1 MASNA
6 QTADRFEQT
15 WEVKPGLWGQLITV
29 QNDPIGKRIV
39 MTAFLFFLLAGI
51 SALLMRVQL
60 TAPDNTLLDPA
71 IYNQLFTMHGSTMMY
86 LFAVPFLEGIA
97 ALMLP
102 MLLGTRD
109 LPFPRLTAFTFWTLL
124 FGGALFYAGIF
135 IGAVPDTGW
144 FSYMPL
150 SGIEFSP
157 GLGIDF
163 FLLGL
168 SVAEIG
174 GIAAGAELTIGI
186 FRTRAPGMSLNRMP
200 LFAWAI
206 LVTAFMMLFAFPP
219 LIIGSTLLELDRKAG
234 TQFFN
239 AQAGGDPLLWQH
251 LFWIFGHPEVYL
263 QFIPAT
269 GIISMVVTV
278 MARRRIEGYTLI
290 VWAMI
295 ATGFLAFGLWVHHM
309 FTTGLPQTGMTFFT
323 VASSLI
329 AIPSGIQ
336 IFAWIVTIWRGRPIW
351 TTSLLFVVGFL
362 ITFVLGGITGI
373 MVASA
378 PLDWQVHDSFF
389 VVAHFH
395 YVLIGGVVFP
405 IFAGIYYWFPKNF
418 GKMLDERLG
427 KWNFWLMFLGFNIT
441 FFPMHISGLLGMPRR
456 VYTYSGSMGWDIY
469 NLLATIGSFVLAAG
483 VLVFLINVFY
493 SLRSGKE
500 AGNDPWDGDS
510 LEWSTESPT
519 PSYGYRQLPI
529 ITSRHP
535 MWDQK
540 RLDEGSEKLVIL
552 VKDLAQWPQTWRAQI
567 VTSALT
573 AQPQEV
579 MQVAGDSIFPL
590 IAAIGVFTA
599 FTALIFDAWLIVAI
613 GIVITIIA
621 VIGWHAPEEKQVVDP
636 VQARAFEEKHGIP
649 VNGAGSD
656 HISWWAMLVSILI
669 LAVLLSNLLFG
680 YFYLR
685 LDSVS
690 WPPAGITPPPLT
702 LPIIATMIL
711 LSSGIPAWLA
721 LRGLRADD
729 QSRLKL
735 GLGTSLILGIAFVAL
750 LGWSMTQLDF
760 DWQSHAFG
768 SLFYTIAVFYLIIV
782 SIGLGILAVVLYWAL
797 RGHYNSR
804 HTVAVRNAMA
814 YWWGAIVMWVVVFA
828 TIYGMPHLT

>member
-1 MASNA
+1 MAATSR
-6 QTADRFEQT
+6 TDVFEQT

-39 MTAFLFFLLAGI
+39 MTAFLFFILAGI

-60 TAPDNTLLDPA
+60 TVPDNTLIDPA

-102 MLLGTRD
+102 ALLGTRD

-124 FGGALFYAGIF
+124 FGGLLFYAGIF

-150 SGIEFSP
+150 SDNEFSP

-174 GIAAGAELTIGI
+174 GLAAGAELTIGI

-219 LIIGSTLLELDRKAG
+219 LIVGSTLLELDRKAG

-239 AQAGGDPLLWQH
+239 AGAGGDPLLWQH

-295 ATGFLAFGLWVHHM
+295 ATAFLSFGLWVHHM
-309 FTTGLPQTGMTFFT
+309 FTTGLPQVGMTFFT

-336 IFAWIVTIWRGRPIW
+336 IFAWIVTIWRGRPVW
-351 TTSLLFVVGFL
+351 TTSFLFVIGFL
-362 ITFVLGGITGI
+362 VTFVLGGITGI

-378 PLDWQVHDSFF
+378 PLDWQVHDTFF

-418 GKMLDERLG
+418 GKRLDERLG
-427 KWNFWLMFLGFNIT
+427 KWNFWLMFLGFNLT

-456 VYTYSGSMGWDIY
+456 VYTYPGFMGLEIY
-469 NLLATIGSFVLAAG
+469 NLLASLGSFVLAAG
-483 VLVFLINVFY
+483 VLAFLVNIIY
-493 SLRSGKE
+493 SLRSGEE
-500 AGNDPWDGDS
+500 AGNDPWQGDT
-510 LEWSTESPT
+510 LEWSSESPT

-529 ITSRHP
+529 VTSRHP
-535 MWDQK
+535 LWDQK
-540 RLDEGSEKLVIL
+540 RLDEGDEKLVSL
-552 VKDLAQWPQTWRAQI
+552 VRDLAQWPQTWRAQI

-573 AQPQEV
+573 ARPQEV

-590 IAAIGVFTA
+590 LTAIGVFTA
-599 FTALIFDAWLIVAI
+599 FTALIFDAWFIVAA
-613 GIVITIIA
+613 GILITIVA
-621 VIGWHAPEEKQVVDP
+621 VIGWHAPEEKEVVDP
-636 VQARAFEEKHGIP
+636 VKAREFEARHGIP

-656 HISWWAMLVSILI
+656 HISWWAMLVIILI
-669 LAVLLSNLLFG
+669 LAVLLSNFLFS

-685 LDSVS
+685 LNSDVWS
-690 WPPAGITPPPLT
+690 
-702 LPIIATMIL
+702 
-711 LSSGIPAWLA
+711 SSGIAAPDLTIPVISTLLMLASAVPVWWA
-721 LRGLRADD
+721 LRGIRKNNRSQL
-729 QSRLKL
+729 LL
-735 GLGTSLILGIAFVAL
+735 GLAATLLLGIVFVAL
-750 LGWSMTQLDF
+750 QVWSYTQLPF
-760 DWQSHAFG
+760 SWQDHAFG
-768 SLFYTIAVFYLIIV
+768 SLFYTISAFYLIV
-782 SIGLGILAVVLYWAL
+782 AFIGLGVLAAVLFWAW
-797 RGHYNSR
+797 RNHYNDR
-804 HTVAVRNAMA
+804 HTVAVRNAEA
-814 YWWGAIVMWVVVFA
+814 YWWGAVAMWLAVFA
-828 TIYGMPHLT
+828 TLYAVPYLT